1 MDWYLCI
8 SSFSLAYG
16 QDANGDQIMG
26 FPKTFYMFWW
36 TGANSAYQNG
46 ASLIPNNIFAVY
58 ELGFALV
65 TPTIVAASVYGRVD
79 VKAFLLFIFIWHLVI
94 YTPIAHITWFPTGW
108 FKAHWIE
115 DFAGG
120 IVVHQLSAITA
131 LALHFIL
138 GRENI
143 PKVAPVSAASIH
155 KIFPALFAVWF
166 LWFGFTAGKAHN
178 ASPWATQAIVNVIVT
193 STTSLLMS
201 FLYDLVFDLQTT
213 TVSIT
218 NAVLIGLIAV
228 SPCAGFIQVGGAMI
242 VGIFCLLV
250 TRLVGHNLI
259 GEANEAEQPFSLLTL
274 HGLAGTAGFF
284 CTAVFSYQYINPEA
298 FNGLT
303 YGRGI
308 PLSHHIA
315 AILALWSA
323 LLLAVLLLAFLVN
336 AITPLAATAGSYSS
350 PEKAVSNTANP
361 AAETTTVAATEEAKQ
376 IELSPV

>member
-1 MDWYLCI
+1 V
-8 SSFSLAYG
+8 F
-16 QDANGDQIMG
+16 
-26 FPKTFYMFWW
+26 
-36 TGANSAYQNG
+36 
-46 ASLIPNNIFAVY
+46 

-108 FKAHWIE
+108 FRAHFIE

-120 IVVHQLSAITA
+120 IVVHMLSAITA
-131 LALHFIL
+131 VALHIIL
-138 GRENI
+138 GRENT
-143 PKVAPVSAASIH
+143 PKAVPVQSGVIT
-155 KIFPALFAVWF
+155 KIFPGLFLVWF
-166 LWFGFTAGKAHN
+166 LWFGFTAGKAH
-178 ASPWATQAIVNVIVT
+178 SSFPWATQAIVNVIAS

-218 NAVLIGLIAV
+218 NAVLIGLIAI
-228 SPCAGFIQVGGAMI
+228 SPAAGFVQVGGAMI
-242 VGIFCLLV
+242 IAIFTLLV
-250 TRLVGHNLI
+250 TRLVGHNVF
-259 GEANEAEQPFSLLTL
+259 GEANEPEEPFSLLTL
-274 HGLAGTAGFF
+274 HGLAGSCGFF
-284 CTAVFSYQYINPEA
+284 ATAVFSYQYINPDA

-336 AITPLAATAGSYSS
+336 LITPLAANAGTYAA

-361 AAETTTVAATEEAKQ
+361 AADNEVVAEVKPEEAKQ

>member
-1 MDWYLCI
+1 MI
-8 SSFSLAYG
+8 SFVWVIVSFSLAYG
-16 QDANGDQIMG
+16 QDANHEGIMG

-36 TGANSAYQNG
+36 TIGNSAYQNG
-46 ASLIPNNIFAVY
+46 ANQIPNNIFAVY

-94 YTPIAHITWFPTGW
+94 YTPIVHITWFPTGW
-108 FKAHWIE
+108 FREHFIE

-131 LALHFIL
+131 LALHIIL
-138 GRENI
+138 GHENT
-143 PKVAPVSAASIH
+143 PKTVPVH
-155 KIFPALFAVWF
+155 PGTVTKIFPALCAVWF

-178 ASPWATQAIVNVIVT
+178 SYPWATQAIVNVIAA

-201 FLYDLVFDLQTT
+201 FFYDLVFDLETS

-218 NAVLIGLIAV
+218 NAVLIGLIAI
-228 SPCAGFIQVGGAMI
+228 SPAAGFVQIGGAMI
-242 VGIFCLLV
+242 IAIFALLL
-250 TRLVGHNLI
+250 TRLIGHNIL
-259 GEANEAEQPFSLLTL
+259 GEANEPEQPFSLLTL

-284 CTAVFSYQYINPEA
+284 ATAVFSYQYINPEA

-308 PLSHHIA
+308 PLAHHIA
-315 AILALWSA
+315 AILALWSC
-323 LLLAVLLLAFLVN
+323 LLLAVMVLAFMVN
-336 AITPLAATAGSYSS
+336 FFVPLAAGAGTYAAADKEAA
-350 PEKAVSNTANP
+350 EKA
-361 AAETTTVAATEEAKQ
+361 AADDKGAIQEEAKQ
-376 IELSPV
+376 LELSAV

>member
-1 MDWYLCI
+1 MSC
-8 SSFSLAYG
+8 SFSLAYG
-16 QDANGDQIMG
+16 EDANKDQIMG

-46 ASLIPNNIFAVY
+46 ADTIPNNIFAVF

-108 FKAHWIE
+108 FKDHFIE
-115 DFAGG
+115 DYAGG
-120 IVVHQLSAITA
+120 IVVHMLSAITA
-131 LALHFIL
+131 TALHLFL
-138 GRENI
+138 GRENT
-143 PKVAPVSAASIH
+143 PKAVPVTNVT
-155 KIFPALFAVWF
+155 KVFPALLTVWF
-166 LWFGFTAGKAHN
+166 LWFGFTAGKSHN
-178 ASPWATQAIVNVIVT
+178 SYPDATQAIVNIISC

-201 FLYDLVFDLQTT
+201 FLYDLVFDLSTT

-218 NAVLIGLIAV
+218 NAVMIGLIAI
-228 SPCAGFIQVGGAMI
+228 SPAAGFVQVGGAMI
-242 VGIFCLLV
+242 IGIFCLLL
-250 TRLVGHNLI
+250 TRLVGHNII
-259 GEANEAEQPFSLLTL
+259 GEANEPEEPFSLLTL

-284 CTAVFSYQYINPEA
+284 ATAVFSYEYINPEA

-315 AILALWSA
+315 AILALWSC
-323 LLLAVLLLAFLVN
+323 LLLAVFVLAFLVN
-336 AITPLAATAGSYSS
+336 MFVPLAAGAGSYAS
-350 PEKAVSNTANP
+350 PEKAATNTANP
-361 AAETTTVAATEEAKQ
+361 AASETQVVATEEAKQ
-376 IELSPV
+376 IELSAV